1 MRDAVQAFFL
11 ATLGG
16 TIVSAVVGI
25 VIAVFM
31 ACVKMIE
38 FIGNCT
44 ILIVLTILLFLH
56 TDLKIYC
63 FCSIFVFVVMVF
75 KYKTKQKSIGRSFF
89 VSWRSAFIFSLII
102 EFSQLILCLG
112 TFQISDIVYNT
123 LGEIIGG
130 LFYLVGWGV
139 FHLIKND

>member
-11 ATLGG
+11 ATLGR

-75 KYKTKQKSIGRSFF
+75 KYKTKQKHRQIVFCKLTIGFYFF
-89 VSWRSAFIFSLII
+89 SYYWIFTVDFMSWY
-102 EFSQLILCLG
+102 
-112 TFQISDIVYNT
+112 ISDIVYNT